1 MSGMFIIQ
9 TRQAYSKWYTQYVD
23 EVIIGAPYS
32 ITEAVLTKEYK
43 VHIVAHGNTPT
54 EPDLDG
60 KDPYQ
65 VSLR

>member
-1 MSGMFIIQ
+1 MI
-9 TRQAYSKWYTQYVD
+9 YTQYVD

-65 VSLR
+65 VSLG

>member
-1 MSGMFIIQ
+1 M
-9 TRQAYSKWYTQYVD
+9 D

-43 VHIVAHGNTPT
+43 VHIVAHGNTTT

-65 VSLR
+65 VSLHISRKFMVCLLY